1 MDRPYVLL
9 SCAVSID
16 GYLDDS
22 GPERLVLSSDA
33 DLDRVDEV
41 RAGVDAILVGANT
54 VRRDNPRLLVR
65 SQARQRA
72 RVSRG
77 LPPNPVKVT
86 VTRSGDLDP
95 DARFFTT
102 GESAKL
108 VYVASDA
115 ADKARHLFGGRS
127 MVIDAGESPELSRI
141 LPDLAGRGVHRL
153 MVEGGSGILS
163 WFLSTGLA
171 DELHLV
177 VAPRFVADPR
187 APRWLRLGAGPPGAP
202 RLLDTE
208 RLDDCVLL
216 RYALR
221 PPDLDRPDRR
231 PGGGE
236 PRDD

>member
-9 SCAVSID
+9 SCAVSLD

-65 SQARQRA
+65 SPARQRA

-77 LPPNPVKVT
+77 LSPNPVKVT
-86 VTRSGDLDP
+86 ATRTGDLDP

-108 VYVASDA
+108 VYVASNTL
-115 ADKARHLFGGRS
+115 DKARHRFGVRGT
-127 MVIDAGESPELSRI
+127 VVDAGESPELHRI
-141 LPDLAGRGVHRL
+141 LPDLTGRGIHRL
-153 MVEGGSGILS
+153 LVEGGSGIVS

-187 APRWLRLGAGPPGAP
+187 APRWLRPGVGPPGMP
-202 RLLDTE
+202 RLLHTE

-216 RYALR
+216 RYALN
-221 PPDLDRPDRR
+221 PA
-231 PGGGE
+231 GGHGG
-236 PRDD
+236 

>member
-9 SCAVSID
+9 SCAVSLD

-65 SQARQRA
+65 SPARQRA

-77 LPPNPVKVT
+77 LSPN
-86 VTRSGDLDP
+86 
-95 DARFFTT
+95 T

-108 VYVASDA
+108 VYVASNTL
-115 ADKARHLFGGRS
+115 DKARHRFGVRGT
-127 MVIDAGESPELSRI
+127 VVDAGESPELHRI
-141 LPDLAGRGVHRL
+141 LPDLTGRGIHRL
-153 MVEGGSGILS
+153 LVEGGSGIVS

-187 APRWLRLGAGPPGAP
+187 APRWLRPGVGPPGMP
-202 RLLDTE
+202 RLLHTE

-216 RYALR
+216 RYALN
-221 PPDLDRPDRR
+221 PA
-231 PGGGE
+231 GGHGG
-236 PRDD
+236 

>member
-16 GYLDDS
+16 GYLDDN
-22 GPERLVLSSDA
+22 GPERLVLSSEA

-54 VRRDNPRLLVR
+54 IRRDNPRLLVR
-65 SQARQRA
+65 SPARQRA

-77 LPPNPVKVT
+77 LPPDPVKVT
-86 VTRSGDLDP
+86 VTRSADLDP

-102 GESAKL
+102 GDSAKL

-115 ADKARHLFGGRS
+115 LDKAQDRFGACGT
-127 MVIDAGESPELSRI
+127 VVDAGESPELHWI

-163 WFLSTGLA
+163 WFLATGLA

-187 APRWLRLGAGPPGAP
+187 APRWLRPGTGPPRAP
-202 RLLDTE
+202 RLLDIE
-208 RLDDCVLL
+208 RLADCVLL
-216 RYALR
+216 RYALQ
-221 PPDLDRPDRR
+221 PPDQSTRPDQGRVR
-231 PGGGE
+231 GG
-236 PRDD
+236 